1 MRWRVEL
8 SKESQ
13 KQLSDFPR
21 DVGDRL
27 ERAIDEFEEKDESQW
42 SNVKAL
48 QGREWKA
55 RNYRNIFRK
64 FYDRGVVETLA
75 ILIKS
80 KDCVKR
86 ATPSLS

>member
-21 DVGDRL
+21 DVRDRL
-27 ERAIDEFEEKDESQW
+27 ERAIDEFEQKDESQW

-48 QGREWKA
+48 QGREWKG
-55 RNYRNIFRK
+55 RFRK
-64 FYDRGVVETLA
+64 RMGTTALFSGNFTIAE
-75 ILIKS
+75 
-80 KDCVKR
+80 
-86 ATPSLS
+86 P